1 MTSQDRHT
9 DTGQLFSDEPQSAP
23 QHTTPRHGDPR
34 LDEAPMDEA
43 RMDEAR
49 LDDARHDDARHD
61 DARHDDA
68 RHDDARANDLR
79 SHGTVQ
85 PDRVQPDR
93 VQSDRVQ
100 SDRVQSDRV
109 QSDRVQPGPADP
121 GEAGGGLPQPAADP
135 QGGDRYDGAAPAGH
149 TVDVGAG
156 TTPAAAGHEDGA
168 REPLVP
174 TDRAQSYGSRWDTV
188 KGTFVD
194 EPREAVAQAD
204 ALVGELLDE
213 LQNGF
218 REQRRRIEHG
228 LDADQTSTED
238 LRVALRRYRSFFD
251 RLLSI

>member
-49 LDDARHDDARHD
+49 LN
-61 DARHDDA
+61 DA

-85 PDRVQPDR
+85 PDRA
-93 VQSDRVQ
+93 
-100 SDRVQSDRV
+100 
-109 QSDRVQPGPADP
+109 QPGAADP
-121 GEAGGGLPQPAADP
+121 GAAGGGLPQPAADP
-135 QGGDRYDGAAPAGH
+135 RGGDSYDGAAPAGR

-156 TTPAAAGHEDGA
+156 STPADGAEDGA